1 MTGRGLG
8 PCSGNPAPFAAG
20 RGRFF
25 CRGGARGPGLGLGL
39 GLGRGWG
46 ARWFSGAGAESGEQD
61 EKSFIRDRISVLES
75 ALAALKKRLTDLEQD
90 RG

>member
-25 CRGGARGPGLGLGL
+25 CRGGGRGLGLGL
-39 GLGRGWG
+39 GLGRGCC
-46 ARWFSGAGAESGEQD
+46 ARWFSGAGAESREQD